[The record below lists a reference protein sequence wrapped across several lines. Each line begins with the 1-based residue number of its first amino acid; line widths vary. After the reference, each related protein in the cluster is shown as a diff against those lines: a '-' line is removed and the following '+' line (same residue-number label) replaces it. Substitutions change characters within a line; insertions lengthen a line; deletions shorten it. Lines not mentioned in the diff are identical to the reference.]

1 MSETKFIDF
10 RIVDSSHKIIDRL
23 RGMEDSHSQSSG
35 YDGVD
40 ELTNPISHA
49 FSLPHSLSLI
59 SSTQV
64 YPLPL
69 LLYSCMV
76 GISS

>member
-1 MSETKFIDF
+1 MCETKIMDF

-23 RGMEDSHSQSSG
+23 RGMEDSNSQSSG

-40 ELTNPISHA
+40 ELTNPLSRA
-49 FSLPHSLSLI
+49 FPLPPSLSFI

-64 YPLPL
+64 YPLL
-69 LLYSCMV
+69 LLHYSCMV